1 MIKYGFMGRRSTV
14 APVSAMHGRLLLGHH
29 PDAVPVLAGHLRD
42 GGHVLDLDRIAVLG
56 SGAEL
61 VLRPPGGSPQELKE
75 QLQDLR
81 AQVIQRRALLDR
93 TRVLVGKIEAGR
105 SQGEKFLV
113 QYFLPRRLT
122 SSTILDELSD
132 VAQKS
137 KMRPKEMSLGTEA
150 VKGSD
155 NFSMMQISA
164 NFEGKYEDVL
174 QFINLLDKSKRL
186 LIIEGLNATPEQGSN
201 LLNVNVKLD
210 TFVTEGEASP

>member
-1 MIKYGFMGRRSTV
+1 MLRSFNLDYSIWPLNNAGAITRLVLVVLVV
-14 APVSAMHGRLLLGHH
+14 AN
-29 PDAVPVLAGHLRD
+29 LA
-42 GGHVLDLDRIAVLG
+42 A
-56 SGAEL
+56 AFF
-61 VLRPPGGSPQELKE
+61 VLRPPGGSPQELRE

-81 AQVIQRRALLDR
+81 SQVIQRQALLDR
-93 TRVLVGKIEAGR
+93 TRVLVSKIEAGR
-105 SQGEKFLV
+105 SQGENFLV
-113 QYFLPRRLT
+113 QYFLPRRLAY
-122 SSTILDELSD
+122 STILDELSD
-132 VAQKS
+132 SAQKS
-137 KMRPKEMSLGTEA
+137 KVRPKESSFGTEA

-174 QFINLLDKSKRL
+174 QFVNLLDKSKRL

>member
-1 MIKYGFMGRRSTV
+1 MLRSFNLDYSIWPLNNAGAIT
-14 APVSAMHGRLLLGHH
+14 RL
-29 PDAVPVLAGHLRD
+29 VLAILA
-42 GGHVLDLDRIAVLG
+42 IANL
-56 SGAEL
+56 AAAFF
-61 VLRPPGGSPQELKE
+61 VLRPPGGSPQELRE

-81 AQVIQRRALLDR
+81 SQVNQRKALLDR
-93 TRVLVGKIEAGR
+93 TRVLVSKIEAGR

-137 KMRPKEMSLGTEA
+137 KMRPKEMSLGTEP

-174 QFINLLDKSKRL
+174 QLVNLLDKSKRL

-210 TFVTEGEASP
+210 TFVTEGEAAP

>member
-1 MIKYGFMGRRSTV
+1 MLRSFNLDYSIWPLNNAGAIT
-14 APVSAMHGRLLLGHH
+14 RL
-29 PDAVPVLAGHLRD
+29 VLAILA
-42 GGHVLDLDRIAVLG
+42 IANL
-56 SGAEL
+56 AAAFF

>member
-1 MIKYGFMGRRSTV
+1 MLRSFNLDYSIWPLNNAGAIT
-14 APVSAMHGRLLLGHH
+14 RL
-29 PDAVPVLAGHLRD
+29 VLAILA
-42 GGHVLDLDRIAVLG
+42 IANL
-56 SGAEL
+56 AAAFF

-174 QFINLLDKSKRL
+174 QFVNLLDKSKRL